1 MKFWN
6 WGPITIWHNMSR
18 VQFFILENQSTLMTD
33 DLSYNQTLLKT
44 HSRGYRW
51 TRNFLFRY
59 SSVLRSLTHGGNVQ
73 GEAGGSPGGWGSVPA
88 GGSGQDRHRQHQLL
102 TQVLYS
108 SVHSVGTVD
117 FTYQESRLMVGR
129 LHLEFLRLIYLNT
142 FWICWAVYHEL
153 KASVR
158 SQNVHKSPFY
168 STV

>member
-1 MKFWN
+1 M
-6 WGPITIWHNMSR
+6 TC
-18 VQFFILENQSTLMTD
+18 VQFFISKNQSTLMTD
-33 DLSYNQTLLKT
+33 YLSYNQTLN
-44 HSRGYRW
+44 RW

-88 GGSGQDRHRQHQLL
+88 GGSGQDRHRQHQLH

-129 LHLEFLRLIYLNT
+129 VAFT

-168 STV
+168 SIGQKLFGLKWVRIAIKKSTFVTDS